1 MRMRRPPRQTPRI
14 GSLEALDRYFDGIA
28 AETMRRAGLRLW
40 AEHASPER
48 RATELAKTAEW
59 LRQWRAR
66 APAAVGRAAA
76 TSRER

>member
-1 MRMRRPPRQTPRI
+1 MRRPPRQTPQV

-28 AETMRRAGLRLW
+28 AQTMRRAELRLW
-40 AEHASPER
+40 AERASPVR

-76 TSRER
+76 TIRKV